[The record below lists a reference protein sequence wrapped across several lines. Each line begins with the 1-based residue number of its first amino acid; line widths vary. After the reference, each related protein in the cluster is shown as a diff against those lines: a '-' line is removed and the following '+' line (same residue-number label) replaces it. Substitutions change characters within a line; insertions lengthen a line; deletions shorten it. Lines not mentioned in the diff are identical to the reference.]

1 MHLLIITHCSGNQ
14 ATTSSSRSFKVSAQ
28 AKCCHEAAVV
38 VHPEKVL
45 YIVEGV
51 DINTV
56 HLAMKESQFNEKYWT
71 VMNSSIS
78 CFIMMDIQFKVYR
91 GSWTWRLKDGSVLS
105 TAPITEA

>member
-14 ATTSSSRSFKVSAQ
+14 ATTSSSRSFKVSVQ
-28 AKCCHEAAVV
+28 AKCCHEVAVV

-56 HLAMKESQFNEKYWT
+56 HLAMKENQFNKKYWT

-78 CFIMMDIQFKVYR
+78 FFL
-91 GSWTWRLKDGSVLS
+91 W
-105 TAPITEA
+105 